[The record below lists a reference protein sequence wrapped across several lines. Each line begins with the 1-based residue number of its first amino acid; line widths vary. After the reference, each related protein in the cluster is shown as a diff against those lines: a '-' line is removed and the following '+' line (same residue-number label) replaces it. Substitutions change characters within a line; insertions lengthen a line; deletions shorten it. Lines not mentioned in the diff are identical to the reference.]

1 VDEAQALRSAGA
13 TQRSGRR
20 EPGRFANLQRLW
32 KHRRVLNHHAA
43 DSSAPNEPEDREV
56 ADDEGLRA
64 EAGAAIRNLGHA
76 LVGHHAPPDLL
87 TRIAASVNAHVGE
100 LDSYG
105 LRVRPGE
112 DMSNTND
119 WDETPDGSIM
129 TSYPDRPISGA
140 ASPWG
145 VDLVITRDG
154 DGVIGRTTFR
164 SAHEGAP
171 GRVHGGVLAATFD
184 DLFGFLN
191 QLLEKRA
198 FTGEI
203 TVRYEGPTPLNRP
216 IELRARLVGLEGRK
230 QFFEAEAFDG
240 STRFARSTATFIAV
254 DSFKRSD

>member
-1 VDEAQALRSAGA
+1 VSNRPQDNALIP
-13 TQRSGRR
+13 T
-20 EPGRFANLQRLW
+20 
-32 KHRRVLNHHAA
+32 V
-43 DSSAPNEPEDREV
+43 PENPDLP
-56 ADDEGLRA
+56 DDEGLRA
-64 EAGAAIRNLGHA
+64 AAGAAIRNLGHA
-76 LVGHHAPPDLL
+76 LVGHHASPDLL
-87 TRIAASVNAHVGE
+87 DRIATSVNEHVAE
-100 LDSYG
+100 LDGYG

-112 DMSNTND
+112 DMSNTDD
-119 WDETPDGSIM
+119 WDQTPDGSVM

-154 DGVIGRTTFR
+154 DGVIGRTMFR

-216 IELRARLVGLEGRK
+216 IELRARLQRMEGRK

>member
-1 VDEAQALRSAGA
+1 ML
-13 TQRSGRR
+13 
-20 EPGRFANLQRLW
+20 
-32 KHRRVLNHHAA
+32 
-43 DSSAPNEPEDREV
+43 
-56 ADDEGLRA
+56 
-64 EAGAAIRNLGHA
+64 
-76 LVGHHAPPDLL
+76 
-87 TRIAASVNAHVGE
+87 
-100 LDSYG
+100 
-105 LRVRPGE
+105 
-112 DMSNTND
+112 
-119 WDETPDGSIM
+119 
-129 TSYPDRPISGA
+129 SYPDRPISGA

-154 DGVIGRTTFR
+154 DGVIGRTTYR

-216 IELRARLVGLEGRK
+216 IELRARLVGIEGRK

-240 STRFARSTATFIAV
+240 STRFARSTATFITV
-254 DSFKRSD
+254 DGFKRND

>member
-1 VDEAQALRSAGA
+1 MPNQSIADPSLPK
-13 TQRSGRR
+13 
-20 EPGRFANLQRLW
+20 EPQGQ
-32 KHRRVLNHHAA
+32 
-43 DSSAPNEPEDREV
+43 EV

-64 EAGAAIRNLGHA
+64 DAGAAIRNLGHG
-76 LVGHHAPPDLL
+76 LVGHHASPDLL
-87 TRIAASVNAHVGE
+87 ARIVSSVTEHVGE
-100 LDSYG
+100 LDGYG

-112 DMSNTND
+112 DMSNSDD
-119 WDETPDGSIM
+119 WDQTPDGSVM

-154 DGVIGRTTFR
+154 DGVIGRTTYR

-198 FTGEI
+198 FTGEL

-216 IELRARLVGLEGRK
+216 IELRAWLVGIEGRK

-240 STRFARSTATFIAV
+240 STRFARSTATFITV
-254 DSFKRSD
+254 DGFKRND

>member
-1 VDEAQALRSAGA
+1 MTGAGN
-13 TQRSGRR
+13 
-20 EPGRFANLQRLW
+20 PDL
-32 KHRRVLNHHAA
+32 
-43 DSSAPNEPEDREV
+43 P
-56 ADDEGLRA
+56 DDEGLRA

-87 TRIAASVNAHVGE
+87 SRIAATVNEHVGE
-100 LDSYG
+100 LKSLG
-105 LRVRPGE
+105 RRVRPGE
-112 DMSNTND
+112 DMSNIDD
-119 WDETPDGSIM
+119 WEQTPDGSVM

-145 VDLVITRDG
+145 VDLVITRNG
-154 DGVIGRTTFR
+154 DEVIGRTTFR

-191 QLLEKRA
+191 QLQEKRA

-216 IELRARLVGLEGRK
+216 IELHARLLKTEGRK

-240 STRFARSTATFIAV
+240 SIRFARSTATFIAV
-254 DSFKRSD
+254 DSFKRND

>member
-1 VDEAQALRSAGA
+1 V
-13 TQRSGRR
+13 
-20 EPGRFANLQRLW
+20 W
-32 KHRRVLNHHAA
+32 KHRRVSNQPHA
-43 DSSAPNEPEDREV
+43 DSSTLHDLSRVRTPQNPIDKELP
-56 ADDEGLRA
+56 DDEGLRA

-76 LVGHHAPPDLL
+76 LVGHHASPELL
-87 TRIAASVNAHVGE
+87 SRIVSMVNEQVGE
-100 LDSYG
+100 LDRFG
-105 LRVRPGE
+105 VRVRPGE
-112 DMSNTND
+112 DMSNTEGWED
-119 WDETPDGSIM
+119 TPDGSIM

-145 VDLVITRDG
+145 VDLVITRNG

-216 IELRARLVGLEGRK
+216 VELRARLVGIEGRK

-240 STRFARSTATFIAV
+240 EKRFARSTATFIAV
-254 DSFKRSD
+254 DSFKRNS

>member
-1 VDEAQALRSAGA
+1 MEA
-13 TQRSGRR
+13 
-20 EPGRFANLQRLW
+20 P
-32 KHRRVLNHHAA
+32 
-43 DSSAPNEPEDREV
+43 EV
-56 ADDEGLRA
+56 ADDELLRA

-76 LVGHHAPPDLL
+76 LVGHHASPDLL
-87 TRIAASVNAHVGE
+87 ARITASVSEHVGE
-100 LDSYG
+100 LDRFG
-105 LRVRPGE
+105 PRVRPGE

-119 WDETPDGSIM
+119 WEETPEGGVM

-145 VDLVITRDG
+145 VDLVITRNG

-203 TVRYEGPTPLNRP
+203 SVRYEGPTPLNRP
-216 IELRARLVGLEGRK
+216 IELRARLVGVEGRK

-240 STRFARSTATFIAV
+240 TTRFARSTATFISV
-254 DSFKRSD
+254 ESFKRND

>member
-1 VDEAQALRSAGA
+1 VRRQYCGFRRRRPDESHHFAKP
-13 TQRSGRR
+13 RR
-20 EPGRFANLQRLW
+20 VW
-32 KHRRVLNHHAA
+32 KHRRVSNQPHA
-43 DSSAPNEPEDREV
+43 DPSIPQDPVGLELP
-56 ADDEGLRA
+56 DDEGLRA

-76 LVGHHAPPDLL
+76 LVGHHASPELL
-87 TRIAASVNAHVGE
+87 SRIVSMVNEHVGE
-100 LDSYG
+100 LDLFG
-105 LRVRPGE
+105 VRVRPGE
-112 DMSNTND
+112 DMSNTEE
-119 WDETPDGSIM
+119 WEETPDGSIM

-145 VDLVITRDG
+145 VDLVITRNG

-216 IELRARLVGLEGRK
+216 VELRARLVGLEGRK

-240 STRFARSTATFIAV
+240 EKRFARSTATFIAV
-254 DSFKRSD
+254 DSFKRNPKRNP

>member
-1 VDEAQALRSAGA
+1 
-13 TQRSGRR
+13 
-20 EPGRFANLQRLW
+20 
-32 KHRRVLNHHAA
+32 VLNRTSA
-43 DSSAPNEPEDREV
+43 DSSNPGQPDDQEL

-64 EAGAAIRNLGHA
+64 DAGAAIRNLGHA
-76 LVGHHAPPDLL
+76 LVGHHASPNLL
-87 TRIAASVNAHVGE
+87 ERIVTSVNEHVGE
-100 LDSYG
+100 LDANG

-112 DMSNTND
+112 DMNNTDD
-119 WDETPDGSIM
+119 WDQTPDGSVM

-154 DGVIGRTTFR
+154 NGVIGRTTFR

-203 TVRYEGPTPLNRP
+203 TIRYEGPTPLNRP
-216 IELRARLVGLEGRK
+216 VELRARLLRIEGRK

-240 STRFARSTATFIAV
+240 PTRFARSTATFISV
-254 DSFKRSD
+254 ENFKRID